1 MKNSIMGFNQEQA
14 VLFRKTVVGKDGK
27 EKEIRVDCVDLLI
40 MRWFIDFFPTM
51 RKVEVDGVQYAWVQY
66 KNVQED
72 LPILDIQKRALF
84 DRFKKLCDFGILEH
98 VCLKEEGTCSYYRM
112 GSNYRL
118 LIESMGGYAVNCRP
132 MQSTAD
138 PCSQLPT
145 PMQSTADQI
154 HNICINKHDIKRE
167 DDVISKAEVIRKDIS
182 IKREDDIISKAEV
195 IRKDIGDINKEQERK
210 DNHSTYIYSRVSEIL
225 AFLNEKAHTAY
236 RATTRKTQAL
246 IEARLKEGFTV
257 EDFKKVISNKC
268 TEWMGTEWEKFLRPE
283 TLFGTKFENYLNAPP
298 RRSGQKASPYHFM
311 EREREDDL
319 PF

>member
-14 VLFRKTVVGKDGK
+14 VLFRKTVSGKNGN

-40 MRWFIDFFPTM
+40 MRWFIDFFPSM

-66 KNVQED
+66 RKVQED
-72 LPILDIQKRALF
+72 LPILNLQKRALF
-84 DRFKKLCDFGILEH
+84 DRFKKLCDLGLLEH
-98 VCLKEEGTCSYYRM
+98 VCLKDDGAYSYYRA
-112 GSNYRL
+112 GRNYRL
-118 LIESMGGYAVNCRP
+118 LIENTKMEEAKDDAMHSTTDPYAVKC
-132 MQSTAD
+132 TA
-138 PCSQLPT
+138 PCIQLPT
-145 PMQSTADQI
+145 PMQSTADQRYTVKDNLLDI
-154 HNICINKHDIKRE
+154 ELLDIKE
-167 DDVISKAEVIRKDIS
+167 KQDTNKNQEIKD
-182 IKREDDIISKAEV
+182 KH
-195 IRKDIGDINKEQERK
+195 N
-210 DNHSTYIYSRVSEIL
+210 TTIYSRVSEIL

-236 RATTRKTQAL
+236 RATTRKTQSL

-257 EDFKKVISNKC
+257 DDFKKVISNKC

-311 EREREDDL
+311 EREKEDDL

>member
-154 HNICINKHDIKRE
+154 HNICINKH
-167 DDVISKAEVIRKDIS
+167 S
-182 IKREDDIISKAEV
+182 IKREDDIISKSEV

-225 AFLNEKAHTAY
+225 SFLNEKAHTAY

-246 IEARLKEGFTV
+246 IEARFKEGFTV

-311 EREREDDL
+311 EREKEDDL

>member
-14 VLFRKTVVGKDGK
+14 VLFRKTVSGKDGK

-138 PCSQLPT
+138 PYAVNC
-145 PMQSTADQI
+145 
-154 HNICINKHDIKRE
+154 
-167 DDVISKAEVIRKDIS
+167 
-182 IKREDDIISKAEV
+182 
-195 IRKDIGDINKEQERK
+195 
-210 DNHSTYIYSRVSEIL
+210 
-225 AFLNEKAHTAY
+225 
-236 RATTRKTQAL
+236 
-246 IEARLKEGFTV
+246 
-257 EDFKKVISNKC
+257 
-268 TEWMGTEWEKFLRPE
+268 RPN
-283 TLFGTKFENYLNAPP
+283 T
-298 RRSGQKASPYHFM
+298 
-311 EREREDDL
+311 
-319 PF
+319 

>member
-51 RKVEVDGVQYAWVQY
+51 RKVEVDGAQYAWVQY

-118 LIESMGGYAVNCRP
+118 LIESMGGYAVNCIP

-154 HNICINKHDIKRE
+154 HNICINKHGIKRE
-167 DDVISKAEVIRKDIS
+167 DDV
-182 IKREDDIISKAEV
+182 ISKAEV

-236 RATTRKTQAL
+236 RVTTRKTQAL

-311 EREREDDL
+311 EREKEDDL

>member
-51 RKVEVDGVQYAWVQY
+51 RKVEVDGAQYAWVQY
-66 KNVQED
+66 RKVQED
-72 LPILDIQKRALF
+72 LPILNLQKRALF
-84 DRFKKLCDFGILEH
+84 DRFKKLCDLGILEH
-98 VCLKEEGTCSYYRM
+98 VCLKDEGAYSYYRA
-112 GSNYRL
+112 GSNYKL
-118 LIESMGGYAVNCRP
+118 LIENTKREEDKDDA

-138 PCSQLPT
+138 PYAVKCTPQCSQLPT
-145 PMQSTADQI
+145 PMQSTADQRYTVKDNLLDI
-154 HNICINKHDIKRE
+154 ELLDIKE
-167 DDVISKAEVIRKDIS
+167 KQDT
-182 IKREDDIISKAEV
+182 
-195 IRKDIGDINKEQERK
+195 NKNQEIK
-210 DNHSTYIYSRVSEIL
+210 DNHNISIYSRVSEII

-236 RATTRKTQAL
+236 RSTTRKTQTL

-311 EREREDDL
+311 EREKEDDL

>member
-14 VLFRKTVVGKDGK
+14 VLFRKTVSGKDGK

-40 MRWFIDFFPTM
+40 MRWFIDFFPSM

-66 KNVQED
+66 RKVQED
-72 LPILDIQKRALF
+72 LPILNLQKRALF
-84 DRFKKLCDFGILEH
+84 DRFKKLCDLGLLEH
-98 VCLKEEGTCSYYRM
+98 VCLKDDGAYSYYRA
-112 GSNYRL
+112 GRNYRL
-118 LIESMGGYAVNCRP
+118 LIENTKIEEAKDDAMH
-132 MQSTAD
+132 STAD
-138 PCSQLPT
+138 PYAVKCTAQCIQLPT
-145 PMQSTADQI
+145 PMQSTADQRYTVKDNLLDI
-154 HNICINKHDIKRE
+154 ELLDIKE
-167 DDVISKAEVIRKDIS
+167 KQDT
-182 IKREDDIISKAEV
+182 
-195 IRKDIGDINKEQERK
+195 NKNQERK
-210 DNHSTYIYSRVSEIL
+210 DNHSTYIYSRVSEII

-236 RATTRKTQAL
+236 RATTRKTQSL

-311 EREREDDL
+311 EREKEDDL

>member
-14 VLFRKTVVGKDGK
+14 VLFRKTISGKDGK

-118 LIESMGGYAVNCRP
+118 LIESMVG

-138 PCSQLPT
+138 PCSQLQTHAVNCRPLCSQLPT
-145 PMQSTADQI
+145 
-154 HNICINKHDIKRE
+154 KY
-167 DDVISKAEVIRKDIS
+167 
-182 IKREDDIISKAEV
+182 II
-195 IRKDIGDINKEQERK
+195 
-210 DNHSTYIYSRVSEIL
+210 YI
-225 AFLNEKAHTAY
+225 
-236 RATTRKTQAL
+236 
-246 IEARLKEGFTV
+246 
-257 EDFKKVISNKC
+257 
-268 TEWMGTEWEKFLRPE
+268 
-283 TLFGTKFENYLNAPP
+283 
-298 RRSGQKASPYHFM
+298 
-311 EREREDDL
+311 
-319 PF
+319 